1 MGKGNK
7 SYLSLDASIFDDA
20 RNVEALRLDVELNR
34 IRFEFPSGF
43 ATIDLIEE
51 CRAINDLENFDLM
64 YDITMQLLVEKQ
76 VVIYLKNY
84 TWDNENELARF
95 MVTDRYMNLRGVPI
109 IDSYPIIVNWLTR
122 MIGAHLSKKFP
133 RPSVEGLAAS
143 LVKKQP
149 VSSSM
154 KKEEKQS

>member
-7 SYLSLDASIFDDA
+7 SYLSLDSSIFDDA
-20 RNVEALRLDVELNR
+20 HNIEALRLDVELNR

-43 ATIDLIEE
+43 STIDLIEE
-51 CRAINDLENFDLM
+51 CRALNDLDNFDLM
-64 YDITMQLLVEKQ
+64 YDITMQMLIEKP
-76 VVIYLKNY
+76 VIIYLKNY
-84 TWDNENELARF
+84 AGDNENELAKF
-95 MVTDRYMNLRGVPI
+95 VVTDRYMNLRSIPI

-143 LVKKQP
+143 LVQRRP
-149 VSSSM
+149 VSTSTRE
-154 KKEEKQS
+154 EEKQT